1 VLGSFY
7 WSINWELNNNADA
20 KKGGYVVQHVQVKFD
35 VKNAKD
41 AKVAHPAD
49 DGNWDYWEL
58 WQVKPNYKKAT
69 GAAPVTFVTAIR
81 KDLLARSENKAF
93 SKEDRASYFDLAKS
107 FWGTFQKTALEFGTL
122 VNDTYAMTAAPD
134 LTQGT
139 ITFTGT
145 AWYLDGLNRGDVPM
159 EFTPG
164 GGGKTHAGTLLAT
177 TDKDAV
183 DVLNNRASARLPDY
197 MHTITVTWN
206 ATEAK
211 NVADRFTKIGDHNP

>member
-1 VLGSFY
+1 LEPEQGQAKEFKLFANSVAPPSPGVLGSFY

-20 KKGGYVVQHVQVKFD
+20 KKGGYVVQHVQVKCD
-35 VKNAKD
+35 VKNTKD

-81 KDLLARSENKAF
+81 KDLLARSETKAF

-107 FWGTFQKTALEFGTL
+107 FWGTYQKTALESGTL

-145 AWYLDGLNRGDVPM
+145 AWYLDGLNRATFQRNSP
-159 EFTPG
+159 PG
-164 GGGKTHAGTLLAT
+164 AGGKRTQGHCLEQ
-177 TDKDAV
+177 
-183 DVLNNRASARLPDY
+183 R
-197 MHTITVTWN
+197 
-206 ATEAK
+206 
-211 NVADRFTKIGDHNP
+211 TKTPLTS